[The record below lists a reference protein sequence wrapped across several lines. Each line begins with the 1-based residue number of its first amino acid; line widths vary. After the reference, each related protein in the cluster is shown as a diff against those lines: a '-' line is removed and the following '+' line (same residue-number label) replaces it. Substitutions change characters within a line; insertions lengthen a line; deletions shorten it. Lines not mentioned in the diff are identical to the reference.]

1 MQKIYVDRKIEK
13 SRIIIYCLE
22 GSLAIFGVVMF
33 ALALA
38 KIGFEHLPI
47 GSRISGSLMAIL
59 LAFAFMLVEL
69 IFRYRFPIMLH
80 IIYFAY
86 VFASVIV
93 GSCFGVFR
101 MDVLIMGDMIGW
113 YDKVTHAVLGYI
125 LCVIAVYLGQKA
137 KVWGKTKSGDVLL
150 IIAISMAYASLW
162 EMFEFTVDH
171 VIPGQSMQRNS
182 LIDTMLD
189 ITCHFALT
197 MVFVVQYLVEKCCK
211 INLGIGVIEKNLQS
225 GGRVPKK
232 NKQIEIAQNAESSE
246 TQNEDVSVQKN
257 AVAESCEENCQ
268 NDEQATQD

>member
-1 MQKIYVDRKIEK
+1 M
-13 SRIIIYCLE
+13 
-22 GSLAIFGVVMF
+22 
-33 ALALA
+33 
-38 KIGFEHLPI
+38 
-47 GSRISGSLMAIL
+47 
-59 LAFAFMLVEL
+59 
-69 IFRYRFPIMLH
+69 
-80 IIYFAY
+80 
-86 VFASVIV
+86 
-93 GSCFGVFR
+93 
-101 MDVLIMGDMIGW
+101 
-113 YDKVTHAVLGYI
+113 
-125 LCVIAVYLGQKA
+125 
-137 KVWGKTKSGDVLL
+137 

-211 INLGIGVIEKNLQS
+211 INLGIAFIEKNLQS

-232 NKQIEIAQNAESSE
+232 NKQIEIAQNAESSD

>member
-1 MQKIYVDRKIEK
+1 
-13 SRIIIYCLE
+13 
-22 GSLAIFGVVMF
+22 
-33 ALALA
+33 
-38 KIGFEHLPI
+38 
-47 GSRISGSLMAIL
+47 
-59 LAFAFMLVEL
+59 
-69 IFRYRFPIMLH
+69 
-80 IIYFAY
+80 
-86 VFASVIV
+86 
-93 GSCFGVFR
+93 
-101 MDVLIMGDMIGW
+101 MIGW

-211 INLGIGVIEKNLQS
+211 INLGIAFIEKNLQS

-232 NKQIEIAQNAESSE
+232 NKQIEIAQNAESSD